1 MNATAL
7 SAGGRKRRGAGARL
21 VRNALL
27 GALGLGVFLC
37 FWQVATWGNDI
48 TDVPGPGLALAGLLE
63 LAGAGVLWRNIAA
76 SVFRVAWGF
85 CLAAGVGIPLGVCL
99 GWRRGAFLFANP
111 SIQMLRPV
119 SPIAWIPFAVVIFGG
134 WNVAPLGRTLFDASD
149 TSAIF
154 LIFLSSFFPI
164 VTATTSA
171 VRSID
176 TKYLRSAANF
186 GVRGLPLFMRVIL
199 PAALPQILTGLRLA
213 LGIAWVVIVAAE
225 MLGVTSGLGFQVN
238 DSRNNLRMD
247 YVAAAM
253 IVIGLV
259 GLALD
264 TGMSHLESSALALR
278 GMSRR

>member
-1 MNATAL
+1 MSFR
-7 SAGGRKRRGAGARL
+7 SASARWT
-21 VRNALL
+21 RNALA
-27 GALGLGVFLC
+27 GALGMALFLC
-37 FWQVATWGNDI
+37 AWQAVTWGNGI
-48 TDVPGPGLALAGLLE
+48 TDVPGPRLALRGLGE
-63 LAGAGVLWRNIAA
+63 LSSAGVLWRNVVA

-85 CLAAGVGIPLGVCL
+85 CLAAAVGIPLGVLL
-99 GWRRGAFLFANP
+99 GWQRRAFLIMNP
-111 SIQMLRPV
+111 SIQMLRPI
-119 SPIAWIPFAVVIFGG
+119 SPIAWIPFAVVMFGG
-134 WNVAPLGRTLFDASD
+134 FGFAPLGRTLFDASD
-149 TSAIF
+149 ASAIF

-171 VRSID
+171 VRSIE
-176 TKYLRSAANF
+176 TKYLRSAAHF
-186 GVRGLPLFMRVIL
+186 GVQGRKLFMRVIR

-264 TGMSHLESSALALR
+264 AAMSNIEAAALARR
-278 GMSRR
+278 GMARR

>member
-1 MNATAL
+1 MSGASSDTAN
-7 SAGGRKRRGAGARL
+7 GRAAGAGARFA
-21 VRNALL
+21 RNTLL
-27 GALGLGVFLC
+27 GAVGLALFLLA
-37 FWQVATWGNDI
+37 WQIATWGNGI
-48 TDVPGPGLALAGLLE
+48 TDVPGPRLALVGLAE

-85 CLAAGVGIPLGVCL
+85 CLAAGVGIPLGVWL
-99 GWRRGAFLFANP
+99 GWRERAFRYVNP
-111 SIQMLRPV
+111 TIQMLRPI

-164 VTATTSA
+164 VTSTTSA

-186 GVRGLPLFMRVIL
+186 GVHGMALFMRVIL
-199 PAALPQILTGLRLA
+199 PAAMPQILTGLRIA

-264 TGMSHLESSALALR
+264 TAMSHLESAALARR